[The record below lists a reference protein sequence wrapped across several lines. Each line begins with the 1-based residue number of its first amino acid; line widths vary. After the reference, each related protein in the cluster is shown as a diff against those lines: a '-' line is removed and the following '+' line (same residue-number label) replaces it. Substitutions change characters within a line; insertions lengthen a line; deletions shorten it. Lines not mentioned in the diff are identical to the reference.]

1 MTRNFKHI
9 YINFVM
15 KVKEVAE
22 KLGLEV
28 YSAPEGLD
36 REVTGG
42 YTSDLLSDV
51 MGHAREGQIWI
62 TLQTHKNIM
71 AVASL
76 RDLAAII
83 LVKGFKPDADTIELS
98 VQEGIPL
105 LGTKM
110 QAFELSGSLCE
121 LLK

>member
-1 MTRNFKHI
+1 
-9 YINFVM
+9 M

-42 YTSDLLSDV
+42 YSSDLLSDV
-51 MGHAREGQIWI
+51 MGHAKEGQIWI

-76 RDLAAII
+76 RDLAAIV
-83 LVKGFKPDADTIELS
+83 LVKGFKPDADTMELS
-98 VQEGIPL
+98 VQEGIPV

-110 QAFELSGSLCE
+110 QAFELSGSLYE

>member
-1 MTRNFKHI
+1 
-9 YINFVM
+9 M
-15 KVKEVAE
+15 KVKDVAE

-42 YTSDLLSDV
+42 YSSDLLSDV
-51 MGHAREGQIWI
+51 MGHAKEGQIWI

-76 RDLAAII
+76 RDLAAIV
-83 LVKGFKPDADTIELS
+83 LVKGFKPDADTMELS
-98 VQEGIPL
+98 VQEGIPV

-110 QAFELSGSLCE
+110 QAFELSGSLYE

>member
-1 MTRNFKHI
+1 MI
-9 YINFVM
+9 
-15 KVKEVAE
+15 VKEVAE

-42 YTSDLLSDV
+42 YSSDLLSDV
-51 MGHAREGQIWI
+51 MGHAKEGQIWI

-76 RDLAAII
+76 RDLAAIV
-83 LVKGFKPDADTIELS
+83 LVKGFKPDADTMELS
-98 VQEGIPL
+98 VQEGIPV

-110 QAFELSGSLCE
+110 QAFELSGSLYE